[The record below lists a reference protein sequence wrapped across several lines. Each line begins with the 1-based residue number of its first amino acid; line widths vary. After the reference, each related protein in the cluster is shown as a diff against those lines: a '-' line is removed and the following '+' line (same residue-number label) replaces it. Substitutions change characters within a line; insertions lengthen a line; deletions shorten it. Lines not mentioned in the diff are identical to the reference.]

1 MSYLRPNLTH
11 SKQRPN
17 SSRPL
22 SSVSATHSA
31 KFPTTINPELR
42 EKLKTLLRE
51 KYKKKFGKLFPE
63 KEVRIELDNF
73 MGREVLAEKDLKE
86 LDKKVEKLVMEFQNK
101 IYLSQNLNPNNKTT
115 INLNNNNNFGS
126 TSEKGKVEKVVSNK
140 KSSNLSHYSRSK
152 QGDIG
157 YQDNDGSVNGN
168 LKATKNNNNYN
179 TNGKN
184 IKSRDK
190 SIKDEYEEE
199 DRISVFSNK
208 KAVDRLEFDEK
219 GEWNAIAEFNKQD
232 YLDRIQKQRL
242 KDKELKNK
250 TKCELN
256 EQMNQNRMRKQY
268 DRENDL
274 KYGEVVN
281 KNVAILSKIEIDK
294 VNIEKEKGLI
304 EKKIRD
310 EQMIDN
316 KSRLK
321 KEFKNQRDFEKEL
334 LSKLKK
340 EVEKEEKEIIRKKK
354 EKHDELIR
362 TLKDNEINKK
372 ILQERLEK
380 ERLEDINAQIEYG
393 KMLDKQE
400 KERADYFKDRERKGN
415 TFISLMVENVIKEQE
430 MKNQKLD
437 ETLRKYQE
445 KKDLLY

>member
-1 MSYLRPNLTH
+1 MSYLRPNLSS

-31 KFPTTINPELR
+31 KFPTTIYPELR

-73 MGREVLAEKDLKE
+73 MGIEVLAEKDLKE
-86 LDKKVEKLVMEFQNK
+86 LDKKVEKLVKEFQNK
-101 IYLSQNLNPNNKTT
+101 IYLSQNLNPNSQST
-115 INLNNNNNFGS
+115 INVNNNNNFDS
-126 TSEKGKVEKVVSNK
+126 TIEKEKVEKVVSNK

-157 YQDNDGSVNGN
+157 YQDNNDSVNGN
-168 LKATKNNNNYN
+168 LKATKNN
-179 TNGKN
+179 N

-199 DRISVFSNK
+199 DRVSVFSNK

-256 EQMNQNRMRKQY
+256 EQMNQNRFRKQC

-281 KNVAILSKIEIDK
+281 KNVAILSKIENDK
-294 VNIEKEKGLI
+294 VNIEKEKVLL
-304 EKKIRD
+304 EKKIRE
-310 EQMIDN
+310 EQMYDS

-321 KEFKNQRDFEKEL
+321 NEFKSQRDFEKES

-415 TFISLMVENVIKEQE
+415 TFISLMVENTIKQQE